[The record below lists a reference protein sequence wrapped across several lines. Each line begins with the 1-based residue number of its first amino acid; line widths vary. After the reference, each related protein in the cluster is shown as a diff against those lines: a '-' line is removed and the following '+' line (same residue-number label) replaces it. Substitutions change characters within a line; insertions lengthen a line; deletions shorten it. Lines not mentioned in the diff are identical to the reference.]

1 MFDEMVF
8 YHDIL
13 VKILLGLLVVGM
25 LIPFFGRDSI
35 KSIRRIRIYMFV
47 FHGFI
52 TTVAFSG
59 LVAFVFGKMSFDL
72 SILAMIV
79 VYIFLTVLES
89 IKYLKILK
97 LYKNSSNSIKD
108 IRSIN
113 IKYSLINIL
122 IVTSLIIWKI
132 VEHSS
137 AVPLS

>member
-25 LIPFFGRDSI
+25 LIPFLSSDSI

-59 LVAFVFGKMSFDL
+59 LVAFVFVKMSFDL
-72 SILAMIV
+72 SILVMIV

-89 IKYLKILK
+89 VKYLKILK

-108 IRSIN
+108 IQSIN

-132 VEHSS
+132 MEHSS